1 MPGPSRKFRWWLA
14 AAAVMGFAVRV
25 LYIKIERTGAG
36 FDAAPG
42 VVGGDAFFYHKGAQL
57 LWQHGF
63 ISPELYLSTGRIM
76 PAAEHPPLYLLWL
89 SIPSAVHV
97 TGPFAH
103 MIWSA
108 LLGTATIVVVG
119 LLGREVASER
129 AGLIAA
135 VLAALYPNIWVADG
149 FLLSETI
156 SIFTVTLTVLLAYRY
171 AREPRTGRALALG
184 AAAALAALSRAEL
197 ILLFAAVV
205 LPIILRVRS
214 DAPRLRVRRL
224 AAAAL
229 APTVLIG
236 SWIGFNVSRFEHP
249 VFLST
254 GFEATLLSAN
264 CDETYYGRSTGYWSM
279 RCVSKVRDAM
289 TNPDMDQSQNA
300 VVYRREAT
308 KYVGDHLGRLPAVI
322 LARWGR
328 ITGLWNPTQQVRLD
342 QYPEGREKWVAW
354 SALAAWYPLALLAI
368 AGTIILRRR
377 RTVPLFPILAPP
389 LIVLFTITVTYATTR
404 LRASAETAV
413 VVLAAVA
420 IDALWRRSRSART
433 GNA

>member
-14 AAAVMGFAVRV
+14 AAALAGLVVRI
-25 LYIKIERTGAG
+25 LYIKVYRTGAG
-36 FDAAPG
+36 FEAAPG

-63 ISPELYLSTGRIM
+63 ISPELYLSTGRMM

-89 SIPSAVHV
+89 AIPSAVHV

-103 MIWSA
+103 MLWSA
-108 LLGTATIVVVG
+108 LLGTATIAVVG

-135 VLAALYPNIWVADG
+135 TLAALYPNIWAPDG
-149 FLLSETI
+149 FLLSETM
-156 SIFTVTLTVLLAYRY
+156 SIFTVTLTVLIAYRY
-171 AREPRTGRALALG
+171 AREPSTGRAVAV
-184 AAAALAALSRAEL
+184 AVAAALAALSRAEL

-205 LPIILRVRS
+205 LPIIWRVRHE
-214 DAPRLRVRRL
+214 APRLRMRRL

-229 APTVLIG
+229 APTILLG
-236 SWIGFNVSRFEHP
+236 SWIGFNIARFEHP

-279 RCVSKVRDAM
+279 RCVSKVRDEL
-289 TNPDMDQSQNA
+289 TSPDMDQSQTA
-300 VVYRREAT
+300 AVYRREAT
-308 KYVGDHLGRLPAVI
+308 EYIGDHLGRLPAVI

-328 ITGLWNPTQQVRLD
+328 ITGLWHPARQVALD
-342 QYPEGREKWVAW
+342 QYPEGRERWVAW
-354 SALAAWYPLALLAI
+354 SALITWYPLALLAI
-368 AGTIILRRR
+368 AGSMILRRR
-377 RTVPLFPILAPP
+377 RTVPLLPILAPP
-389 LIVLFTITVTYATTR
+389 LIVFFTITLTYATTR
-404 LRASAETAV
+404 LRAGAETAI

-420 IDALWRRSRSART
+420 IDALWRGGRT
-433 GNA
+433 TRTDNA